1 MSADALR
8 TTAAL
13 VPALAAAPRD
23 ALVEN
28 VHTAV
33 MAKMELAD
41 IDQDVKVCQYHYY
54 YYHHHHHHHYIIIV
68 VIHPTF
74 YSMIGSSHFL
84 FRTRV
89 GIGG

>member
-41 IDQDVKVCQYHYY
+41 IDQDVKVC
-54 YYHHHHHHHYIIIV
+54 HHHHHHHYCCYLSNIL
-68 VIHPTF
+68 F
-74 YSMIGSSHFL
+74 YDRKQPFL
-84 FRTRV
+84 V
-89 GIGG
+89 